1 VLTFVKLKNSSLGQ
15 ADADHQRDEVA
26 MKTAEKPAPA
36 LRNAAGKLPESRIGS
51 LFGVSLVVVNV
62 SVVVCGVVE
71 LLVSVVV

>member
-1 VLTFVKLKNSSLGQ
+1 
-15 ADADHQRDEVA
+15 